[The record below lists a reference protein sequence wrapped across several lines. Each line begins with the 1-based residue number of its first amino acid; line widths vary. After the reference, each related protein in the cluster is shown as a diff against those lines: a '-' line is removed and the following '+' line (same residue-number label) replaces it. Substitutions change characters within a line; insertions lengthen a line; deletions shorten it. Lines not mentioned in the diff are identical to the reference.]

1 MIKPGFRRG
10 ACVLVSAVLLAAPG
24 CWTARHQADVGAER
38 VRVGMSEKEVREAVG
53 PPSLTETAGGGQ
65 EIWTYHYSNDRF
77 KDLGALGERAEFRV
91 VLDRKA
97 RTVIRVARVDP

>member
-1 MIKPGFRRG
+1 MRRIL
-10 ACVLVSAVLLAAPG
+10 VLGLLLVFPG
-24 CWTARHQADVGAER
+24 CWTASQQAADGAER